1 MENLSTVSLVSSDLT
16 CFLSVGHGSF
26 REPQTQ
32 LRPDILKFQVL
43 EERNSWA
50 LSTNT
55 TWSVLGLNPL
65 YCSAA
70 FLIYLESFLGLNQ
83 SS

>member
-16 CFLSVGHGSF
+16 CFLSIGHGSF

-43 EERNSWA
+43 EERNS
-50 LSTNT
+50 
-55 TWSVLGLNPL
+55 
-65 YCSAA
+65 
-70 FLIYLESFLGLNQ
+70 
-83 SS
+83 